1 MNTFIKKLTINYKTL
16 EEFQLFNKKAA
27 DPLAITEE
35 LQHDLIENSLS
46 SSFFGLYKEE
56 KLVGRMQLNNYM
68 EHPSSEKDY
77 LELCKVEI
85 LPEYQKLGLGKKFIS
100 FIKQFNKP
108 IKTYPLNE
116 TNSFWEKLQFQPVKE
131 EANTSYIWIP

>member
-16 EEFQLFNKKAA
+16 EEFQLFNKKAS

-46 SSFFGLYKEE
+46 SSFFGLYEEE
-56 KLVGRMQLNNYM
+56 KLVGRMQLNHSVEQLSAEN
-68 EHPSSEKDY
+68 DY

-100 FIKQFNKP
+100 FVKQFNKP

-116 TNSFWEKLQFQPVKE
+116 TNSFWEKLQFKPIKE
-131 EANTSYIWIP
+131 KTNTSYVWIP